1 MLLNKKEK
9 SYRPALSE
17 IWLQKLRRLIYRSK
31 AYQLT
36 LKKKPHLDIKVSS
49 GVSFSQDA
57 DAAQKIIKDQ
67 FVFSGRV
74 YEKGASPWQASP
86 QNLPWQR
93 YIHSHA
99 WLADLCQQGTA
110 EALIKAR
117 QLVSNWMEQNALW
130 SDPAWRADV
139 VADRLVMWMV
149 FQRHLT
155 QSADETFVKG
165 FYTSFSMQASHL
177 ARSFCRGLKGL
188 DLLRALRGKLY
199 LALFVAGFDRGRDKV
214 LLALSEQLD
223 QQILAD
229 GGHISRSPSDLLETL
244 AFALEVK
251 AVLDAEKIEVPDGVH
266 RAIDRMAPMVRTLRH
281 ADGALALFHGAQ
293 EEDKQQIDALLEQT
307 GNQGSALSDARH
319 SGYQRIEAGQTVLIM
334 DVAAPPSLD
343 VQAHGHAAPLS
354 FEFSCGDERVLV
366 NCGAMIGGE
375 ASWQDALAA
384 TAAHNT
390 LTVDDKNC
398 LHLRAG
404 GGIIPREIEV
414 SSKRFEENGEVLI
427 DARHDAYRETF
438 GLIHERSVY
447 VNKVGTD
454 IRFEDKLVGTG
465 GDHFA
470 ISLHLHPDVQA
481 SIVNEGQAA
490 LLKLP
495 SGTGWHL
502 RVQGGKLDMRDSIFV
517 GSSSQIRQTDQ
528 IVIQG
533 PLRGDGCDVKWR
545 LSRIG
550 GL

>member
-9 SYRPALSE
+9 SYHPALSE

-36 LKKKPHLDIKVSS
+36 LKNKSHLDINVLSAVS
-49 GVSFSQDA
+49 VAQDA
-57 DAAQKIIKDQ
+57 DNAQRMIKDQ
-67 FVFSGRV
+67 FVFAGRT
-74 YEKGASPWQASP
+74 YEKGASPWKANQTDQAW
-86 QNLPWQR
+86 QN

-99 WLADLCQQGTA
+99 WLADLCQQGSA

-117 QLVSNWMEQNALW
+117 QLVSNWIEQNALW
-130 SDPAWRADV
+130 SDLAWGADV

-149 FQRHLT
+149 FHPHLT
-155 QSADETFVKG
+155 QSADETFIKS
-165 FYTSFSMQASHL
+165 FYTSFSQQASHL
-177 ARSFCRGLKGL
+177 SRSFCRGLTGVN
-188 DLLRALRGKLY
+188 LLRALRGKLY
-199 LALFVAGFDRGRDKV
+199 LALFVAGFDKNRDKV
-214 LLALSEQLD
+214 LSRLADQLD

-229 GGHISRSPSDLLETL
+229 GGHVSRSPSTLLHTL
-244 AFALEVK
+244 AFALEVR
-251 AVLDAEKIEVPDGVH
+251 AVLDAEQIEVPDGIH
-266 RAIDRMAPMVRTLRH
+266 RAIDRMAPMVRTMRH
-281 ADGALALFHGAQ
+281 ADGTLALFHGGQ
-293 EEDKQQIDALLEQT
+293 EENKQQIDALLEQT
-307 GNQGSALSDARH
+307 GNQGCALSDARH

-334 DVAAPPSLD
+334 DVAAPPMLD
-343 VQAHGHAAPLS
+343 VQPHGHAAPLS
-354 FEFSCGDERVLV
+354 FEFSCADERVLV
-366 NCGAMIGGE
+366 NCGAMIGGD
-375 ASWQDALAA
+375 ANWQDALSA

-390 LTVDDKNC
+390 VTVDDKNC
-398 LHLRAG
+398 LQVRAG
-404 GGIIPREIEV
+404 GGVIPRDIEV

-427 DARHDAYRETF
+427 DARHDAYRQTF

-454 IRFEDKLVGTG
+454 IRFEDKLVGMG
-465 GDHFA
+465 GDRFA

-502 RVQGGKLDMRDSIFV
+502 RVQGGTLEMRDSIFV
-517 GSSSQIRQTDQ
+517 GRSAHIRQTDQ

-533 PLRGDGCDVKWR
+533 PLRGEGCDVKWR